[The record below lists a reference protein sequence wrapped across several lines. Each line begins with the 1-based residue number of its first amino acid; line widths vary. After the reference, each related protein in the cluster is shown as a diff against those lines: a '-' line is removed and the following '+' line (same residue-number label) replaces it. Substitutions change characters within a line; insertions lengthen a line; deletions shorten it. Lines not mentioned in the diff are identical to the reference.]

1 MEVNILSKPSTPI
14 SCNSGHIS
22 KENTTITF
30 RCPDRHFRDAV
41 ASDENKE
48 PLFTLG
54 AKGLWSSWSMRR
66 SLRSATDDK
75 HILDVRQY
83 NQKWK
88 EWVVEDPQGRQLCL
102 VKDGVSKIAKA
113 TSMQAQIAADEVVG
127 GHIVINMQSSD
138 HAGSK
143 TVFRVGQ
150 AAIAEMSIVENNDL
164 SFIGKR
170 GLERS
175 AWSIRIAGGVDV
187 ALILALAYCRALV
200 LHAWRR

>member
-1 MEVNILSKPSTPI
+1 MRIKSRSSPSALKV
-14 SCNSGHIS
+14 SGLPGACGGHCEALLTI
-22 KENTTITF
+22 NTSSTS
-30 RCPDRHFRDAV
+30 
-41 ASDENKE
+41 ASTTRN
-48 PLFTLG
+48 G
-54 AKGLWSSWSMRR
+54 R
-66 SLRSATDDK
+66 S
-75 HILDVRQY
+75 
-83 NQKWK
+83 
-88 EWVVEDPQGRQLCL
+88 GF
-102 VKDGVSKIAKA
+102 SKIAKA

-127 GHIVINMQSSD
+127 GHIVIDMQSSD